1 MTEETPGDLLPP
13 PESDRP
19 DESDASDESAT
30 SNLQSEMPPPLPSI
44 IEAVLFAA
52 DEPVPITRLAE
63 IAGVTPDEARAAT
76 DRLNE
81 EYQSGN
87 RSFRV
92 HRVAQGFQLYTRAE
106 YADWVRRL
114 YSHSSTQRLSKA
126 ALEVLAIIA
135 YNQPVT
141 RPDIERLRN
150 VDCSGPLLTLLERR
164 LIATAGRAHRPGNPF
179 LYRTTREFLRY
190 FGLENIEDLPQM
202 EELGE
207 FLAQH
212 QPMEAR
218 QGQVFDGLA
227 VDLRP
232 PVGEQAPARPGE
244 SAGPGAADQ
253 PDEPAP
259 VE

>member
-1 MTEETPGDLLPP
+1 MDEEKTSLA
-13 PESDRP
+13 PESDG
-19 DESDASDESAT
+19 SDRSDGSDQPTSSAP
-30 SNLQSEMPPPLPSI
+30 SLPNV

-63 IAGVTPDEARAAT
+63 IAGVSPDEARAAT
-76 DRLNE
+76 DQLNRDYE
-81 EYQSGN
+81 AGD

-106 YADWVRRL
+106 YADWVRKL

-141 RPDIERLRN
+141 RPDIEKLRN

-190 FGLENIEDLPQM
+190 FGLEKLEDLPQM

-212 QPMEAR
+212 QPIEAR
-218 QGQVFDGLA
+218 QGQVFDSLA

-232 PVGEQAPARPGE
+232 PVGEGPQPSPEQPSAGQSDPSDRSDESDQPGE
-244 SAGPGAADQ
+244 A
-253 PDEPAP
+253 EP